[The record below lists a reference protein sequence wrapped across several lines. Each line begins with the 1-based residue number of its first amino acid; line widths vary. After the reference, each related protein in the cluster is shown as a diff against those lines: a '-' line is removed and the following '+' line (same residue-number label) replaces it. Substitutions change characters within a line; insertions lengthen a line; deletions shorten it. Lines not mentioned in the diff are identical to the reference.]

1 MFAVRVSDSPKPPA
15 LDEDAD
21 VAGERA
27 RICTNQKT
35 NEILRIQDLSKVKRF
50 YFRNVT
56 DNGNQVKKKKTHQN
70 GLFRLKCF
78 CLADVQRNVDSCCE
92 PHLRWSFSWRG
103 LSG

>member
-50 YFRNVT
+50 SFRNVT
-56 DNGNQVKKKKTHQN
+56 DNGNQVKKKHTKMV
-70 GLFRLKCF
+70 C
-78 CLADVQRNVDSCCE
+78 
-92 PHLRWSFSWRG
+92 
-103 LSG
+103 SG

>member
-50 YFRNVT
+50 SFRNVT
-56 DNGNQVKKKKTHQN
+56 DNGNQVKKKNTPKR
-70 GLFRLKCF
+70 F
-78 CLADVQRNVDSCCE
+78 VQVEMFLLGRRTKE
-92 PHLRWSFSWRG
+92 R
-103 LSG
+103 